1 MYFDRT
7 SPFSEILP
15 NTNCEVD
22 MAYNGQKK
30 KKLRKGHLCL
40 VCPIRMGKNNF
51 L

>member
-30 KKLRKGHLCL
+30 KKNLEKAIFALF
-40 VCPIRMGKNNF
+40 VQ
-51 L
+51 